1 MDMMK
6 SQSFFNAYAFPGCV
20 IVLRDKHPKTSQTER
35 VFEKY
40 GIMKRRI
47 WVRRVK
53 NANRHYLETGLC
65 GSYDTAGIVD
75 SELDGKPVTL
85 FEDTE
90 LKEEP
95 DDICLERRMI
105 VGGKKFVISSVFPK
119 DAHLT
124 PTDKLL
130 SLIDKEQETERN
142 SF

>member
-35 VFEKY
+35 LFEKY
-40 GIMKRRI
+40 GIMKRRV
-47 WVRRVK
+47 WLRRVK
-53 NANRHYLETGLC
+53 NLNRHYLETGIC
-65 GSYDTAGIVD
+65 GSYDTAGLID
-75 SELDGKPVTL
+75 SKLDGTPVVL

-95 DDICLERRMI
+95 DGLCLERRMM
-105 VGGKKFVISSVFPK
+105 VGGKKFAVRSVFPK
-119 DAHLT
+119 DAVST

-130 SLIDKEQETERN
+130 ALIDKEQQSERN

>member
-1 MDMMK
+1 MK
-6 SQSFFNAYAFPGCV
+6 TNQKCLTAYAFSGCIV
-20 IVLRDKHPKTSQTER
+20 VLRDNHPKASQAKSL
-35 VFEKY
+35 FEKH
-40 GIMKRRI
+40 GRMKRRV
-47 WVRRVK
+47 WLRRVK

-75 SELDGKPVTL
+75 SELDGTPVAL

-95 DDICLERRMI
+95 DSLCLERRMI
-105 VGGKKFVISSVFPK
+105 VDGKRFAVNSVFPR
-119 DAHLT
+119 DTALT

-130 SLIDKEQETERN
+130 TLIDKEQEADRN

>member
-1 MDMMK
+1 MMK
-6 SQSFFNAYAFPGCV
+6 SQPFFNAYAFPGCV

-75 SELDGKPVTL
+75 SELDGKPVAL

-105 VGGKKFVISSVFPK
+105 VGGKKFVINSVFPK

-130 SLIDKEQETERN
+130 SLIDKEQEA
-142 SF
+142 